1 MGMFRDRRWLDAS
14 QSFRGGAGWCLD
26 AITESPENLHRVESE
41 RIWYLLGLCR
51 PDMSDWFQYSIET
64 HGKVTPY
71 RHREVNSGS
80 DPLFMLWGKQ
90 DKLGG
95 SEGTLTTI
103 DKQLPQLRLLA
114 VLGSGAEPST
124 YYQGVTRAQEILWDL
139 QQRIRGG
146 ENFKTTGPVDLSY
159 VSQPLRSEL
168 LHLDMQD
175 PVLFG
180 DGMHYLFECL
190 WQYDS

>member
-26 AITESPENLHRVESE
+26 AIAESPENLHRVESE

-51 PDMSDWFQYSIET
+51 PDMSDWFQHSIET

-71 RHREVNSGS
+71 RHREVNSAS

-95 SEGTLTTI
+95 SEGTLTTN
-103 DKQLPQLRLLA
+103 DQNHANALVRVVDRTGL
-114 VLGSGAEPST
+114 EP
-124 YYQGVTRAQEILWDL
+124 VTSR
-139 QQRIRGG
+139 
-146 ENFKTTGPVDLSY
+146 V
-159 VSQPLRSEL
+159 
-168 LHLDMQD
+168 
-175 PVLFG
+175 
-180 DGMHYLFECL
+180 
-190 WQYDS
+190 